1 MLLEHETH
9 RRPLDRCCS
18 STLPLT
24 APVERAPATVSIHS
38 VSATDEIDV
47 STTRN
52 PYKCVIWR
60 VIDKKKFQKY
70 CK

>member
-1 MLLEHETH
+1 MKLIVAL
-9 RRPLDRCCS
+9 
-18 STLPLT
+18 STAAALQLSLLT

>member
-1 MLLEHETH
+1 MKFIVAL
-9 RRPLDRCCS
+9 
-18 STLPLT
+18 STAAALQLSLLT

>member
-1 MLLEHETH
+1 MKLIVAL
-9 RRPLDRCCS
+9 
-18 STLPLT
+18 STAAALQLSPLT

-47 STTRN
+47 SPTRN
-52 PYKCVIWR
+52 PYRCVIWR

>member
-1 MLLEHETH
+1 MKLIVAL
-9 RRPLDRCCS
+9 
-18 STLPLT
+18 STAAALQLSLLT

-52 PYKCVIWR
+52 PYRCVIWR

>member
-1 MLLEHETH
+1 MKLIVAL
-9 RRPLDRCCS
+9 
-18 STLPLT
+18 STAAALQLSPLT

-52 PYKCVIWR
+52 HYKCVIWR

>member
-1 MLLEHETH
+1 MKLIVAL
-9 RRPLDRCCS
+9 
-18 STLPLT
+18 STAAALQLSPLT

-52 PYKCVIWR
+52 PYRCVIWH